1 MAREMAQWLRTFIAL
16 AVDGGLVL
24 STHKGHTIAYNSDS
38 KGFNS
43 PLWPLAHMYT

>member
-1 MAREMAQWLRTFIAL
+1 MAREMAQFIAL

-43 PLWPLAHMYT
+43 LLWPLAHMYT